1 MTSIDPA
8 AYVRS
13 VPPFDALAPAL
24 FDEAARELEVTFH
37 PAGARLVQAG
47 GERLRHLYVIRKG
60 SVRLEREG
68 ATVQV
73 LEEGE
78 IFGYV
83 SLLKR
88 EATLDVVVE
97 EELVAYRLP
106 DRAFERLLEDARFA
120 SHFALR
126 VTERLQATIG
136 RAELASIRPDLAVEV
151 ERIAP
156 RAPVWVDPDVT
167 VGDAARRMREER
179 ISSVLV
185 RGDPPAI
192 LTDRDLGGRVLAEGR
207 GPETR
212 VADVA
217 TSPLWTVPATT
228 PVHVAWSRLLGAGVH
243 HLPLTRDGAIVGMVT
258 AGDLLRHTAPGPIA
272 LLRRV
277 ERLASRDRLSG
288 YGRRVAEMSAALVAS
303 GLDALVTAGFV
314 ARLNDAL
321 LHRILE
327 WAQEDLGPAPA
338 PWAWIVF
345 GSEGRM
351 EQTLLTD
358 QDNALVWADEGA
370 PGRAWFQSLA
380 ERVNAD
386 LVAAGFP
393 ECPGGYMARRW
404 NGPLGEWISRF
415 RGWLEVPNPAALLVA
430 SIFFDFR
437 RVGGTLDVAPLEGI
451 LAEAGRKTSFLRHF
465 AASAT
470 EYRPPPSFLLRL
482 RGETSIVDLKSQ
494 GISPIAFLARPF
506 ALEAGSTARSTVE
519 RLDAAA
525 RAGLV
530 DEDERARVVEAFR
543 FLLGLRLRR
552 QLDAL
557 SRGAP
562 ITSKVALSDLTAI
575 ERTRVKEAFR
585 AVTRWQDHAK
595 HHYQTGF

>member
-1 MTSIDPA
+1 M
-8 AYVRS
+8 
-13 VPPFDALAPAL
+13 PPFDALPAAR
-24 FDEAARELEVTFH
+24 FEEAARELEVTFH
-37 PAGARLVQAG
+37 PAGTRLVEAG
-47 GERLRHLYVIRKG
+47 GERLHHLYVIRKG

-68 ATVQV
+68 ATIQV

-78 IFGYV
+78 IFGYI

-106 DRAFERLLEDARFA
+106 EGAFEHLLEDARFA
-120 SHFALR
+120 AHFALR
-126 VTERLQATIG
+126 VTERLRATIH
-136 RAELASIRPDLAVEV
+136 RAELAGVRPDLAVPV

-156 RAPVWVDPDVT
+156 RAPVWVDPDVP
-167 VGDAARRMREER
+167 VGDVARRMRRER
-179 ISSVLV
+179 ISSVLL

-192 LTDRDLGGRVLAEGR
+192 LTDRDLRGRVLAEGL
-207 GPETR
+207 GPGTR
-212 VADVA
+212 AADVA
-217 TSPLWTVPATT
+217 SSPLRTVPATT
-228 PVHVAWSRLLGAGVH
+228 PVHVAWARLLEAGVH
-243 HLPLTRDGAIVGMVT
+243 HLPLTREGEIVGIVT
-258 AGDLLRHTAPGPIA
+258 AGDFLRHTAPGPIA
-272 LLRRV
+272 LLRNV
-277 ERLASRDRLSG
+277 ERLPSRDRLAG
-288 YGRRVAEMSAALVAS
+288 YSHKVAEMSGALVAS
-303 GLDALVTAGFV
+303 GLDAIVAAGFV

-321 LHRILE
+321 LRRILDWTE
-327 WAQEDLGPAPA
+327 QDLGPAPA

-358 QDNALVWADEGA
+358 QDNALVFADEGA
-370 PGRAWFQSLA
+370 AARAWYERFA

-404 NGPLGEWISRF
+404 NGPLSEWADRF
-415 RGWLEVPNPAALLVA
+415 RGWIDVPNPGPLLSA

-437 RVGGTLDVAPLEGI
+437 KVGGTLDLSPLEAIVAG
-451 LAEAGRKTSFLRHF
+451 AGRKTSFLRHF
-465 AASAT
+465 ARAAM
-470 EYRPPPSFLLRL
+470 EYHPPPSFLLRL
-482 RGETSIVDLKSQ
+482 RGEASVVDLKAH
-494 GISPIAFLARPF
+494 GVSPIVFLARPF

-525 RAGLV
+525 RAGLF

-543 FLLGLRLRR
+543 FVLGLRLRL

-562 ITSKVALSDLTAI
+562 TTSKVALADLTAI

-585 AVTRWQDHAK
+585 AIER
-595 HHYQTGF
+595 